1 MPLLTLCAD
10 DFGLSSA
17 VNEGI
22 IRLVKA
28 GRLNAVSCMAGGA
41 EFAKG
46 LPLLMKACKEAPI
59 KVEIGLHLTFTE
71 YKPLGPMKKL
81 APKDELPSVSTLLV
95 KSHLRLLNMRELQDE
110 MARQWQYFIEVAGR
124 SPDFM
129 DGHQHVHLFPQLRE
143 AVVQL
148 AKTKF
153 HGREWVRSC
162 HGDSA
167 RLRACGLPSTGASA
181 RVRIISHLAKH
192 MAKKLQQADVK
203 TNPVF
208 YGINDFNKGEN
219 FADLMQVWVSLAEAE
234 NEWTV
239 IMCHPGLK
247 SDNDSIFDP
256 IAARRIDEFE
266 VLLNSD
272 SIYNLK

>member
-10 DFGLSSA
+10 DFGLNSA

-28 GRLNAVSCMAGGA
+28 GRLNAVSCMVGGA
-41 EFAKG
+41 EFSKG
-46 LPLLMKACKEAPI
+46 LPMLMKACEAAPI

-71 YKPLGPMKKL
+71 YQPLGSMKKL
-81 APKDELPSVSTLLV
+81 APKGELPSVGMLLL
-95 KSHLRLLNMRELQDE
+95 KSHLRLLDVRELHDE
-110 MARQWQYFIEVAGR
+110 MARQWQCFVETVGKA
-124 SPDFM
+124 PDFM

-143 AVVQL
+143 AVVEL

-153 HGREWVRSC
+153 QDKGWVRSC
-162 HGDSA
+162 HADSA
-167 RLRACGLPSTGASA
+167 RLRACGLPSTRASA
-181 RVRIISHLAKH
+181 RVLIISYLAKH
-192 MAKKLQQADVK
+192 MAQKLQQEGVK

-208 YGINDFNKGEN
+208 YGINDFNKNEN
-219 FADLMQVWVSLAEAE
+219 FADLMQVWVSLAAAQK
-234 NEWTV
+234 EWAV

-247 SDNDSIFDP
+247 SDNDSIWDP

-266 VLLNSD
+266 VLSRSD